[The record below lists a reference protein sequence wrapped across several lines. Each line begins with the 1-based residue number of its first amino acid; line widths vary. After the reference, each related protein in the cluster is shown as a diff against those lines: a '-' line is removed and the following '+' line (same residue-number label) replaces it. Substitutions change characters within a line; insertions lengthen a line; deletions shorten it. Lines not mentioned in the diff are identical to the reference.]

1 MKLFPI
7 TLAIDT
13 SCDETAAAVTCGLEV
28 WSNIVASQ
36 TELHKPYGGVFPTVA
51 KLAHQE
57 NIEKTVVAALQRGH
71 IQPSEIEQIAVTIGP
86 GLAPALE
93 VGIGYAQK
101 LAKELDVPLIPI
113 NHVEAH
119 LLSCHVLQRPIN
131 KWQGLTI
138 EKKRAGQ
145 HTQQYWQ
152 TINLPALG
160 IIVSGKHTAF
170 VQVGESGRHTEH
182 SRSTTPFD
190 SVFNCIQPDIAQGDS
205 ATIDRIPGLR
215 LNNQDN
221 LPWLNSKIF
230 HYTILGQTVDDAAGE
245 ALDKLG
251 RLLNL
256 GYPAGPVIE
265 ELAKKGNAKKYPLP
279 LPMTESKNFNLSFS
293 GLKTY
298 TRNFI
303 EKEWGKNPPNKQEV
317 YDLAASIQYAVF
329 RHICNKLDKIILA
342 KKTYSNFDQI
352 WLGGGVAA
360 NATLRSMLRQ
370 TLKKNKVTAK
380 LLTPANN
387 KLCGD
392 NAGMIGIVAAPTLT

>member
-1 MKLFPI
+1 MNFPV

-28 WSNIVASQ
+28 WSNVVASQ

-57 NIEKTVVAALQRGH
+57 NIEKTVLASLRRGH
-71 IQPSEIEQIAVTIGP
+71 IHPSEIEQIAVTIGP

-101 LAKELDVPLIPI
+101 LAKELNIPLIPI

-138 EKKRAGQ
+138 EKKRAEQ

-170 VQVGESGRHTEH
+170 VKVEKSTVTLNKQSESKYETKDG
-182 SRSTTPFD
+182 SL
-190 SVFNCIQPDIAQGDS
+190 
-205 ATIDRIPGLR
+205 DRIPGLR
-215 LNNQDN
+215 LDAQDN
-221 LPWLNSKIF
+221 LPWLNSNMF
-230 HYTILGQTVDDAAGE
+230 HYTILGQTIDDAAGE

-265 ELAKKGNAKKYPLP
+265 ELAKQGDAKKYPLP

-303 EKEWGKNPPNKQEV
+303 EKKWGETLPNKQEV
-317 YDLAASIQYAVF
+317 YDLAASIQYSVF

-342 KKTYSNFDQI
+342 KKSYSNFDQV
-352 WLGGGVAA
+352 WLGGGVTA
-360 NATLRSMLRQ
+360 NAKLRSMLRQ
-370 TLKKNKVTAK
+370 TLKKNKITAK
-380 LLTPANN
+380 LLAPTSN

-392 NAGMIGIVAAPTLT
+392 NAGIIGIVAATPHLL